1 MTRIE
6 KRGHIAIFDNEYVI
20 KEEKDLKDLE
30 NYLSSRDY
38 HGFISILERDGEKN
52 KYPYIK
58 NFSLNSDQLASDV
71 AVSLALLHN
80 KTSYNKEV
88 NHDKHKKIYDDLLGY
103 INYLSEKY
111 KSIISKIEYT
121 DFPSPSE
128 ILYLSNYTKLT
139 ECLGFCKRELENWY
153 NLVKNKSKE
162 RVSLIHGNVRLDHAI
177 YNDRLYLTSWRNAR
191 FESPIADLID
201 FYHNE
206 WNNIEF
212 SNVLDKYFD
221 KCNLLP
227 EEKKLFIINIS
238 LPIEQTFK
246 KDELS
251 NVIVIRELFD
261 YLYKTEHLIRPY
273 YTIENKE

>member
-1 MTRIE
+1 MKKIE
-6 KRGHIAIFDNEYVI
+6 KRGSIVIFNNEYVL
-20 KEEKDLKDLE
+20 KEEQNLKDIE
-30 NYLSSRDY
+30 NYLNSRDY
-38 HGFISILERDGEKN
+38 HGFISILDRVDEKN

-58 NFSLNSDQLASDV
+58 NYSLNNDQLASDI

-88 NHDKHKKIYDDLLGY
+88 NSDKHKKIYDDLFGY

-111 KSIISKIEYT
+111 KSIISEIEYV

-128 ILYLSNYTKLT
+128 ILYLSNYTKLID
-139 ECLGFCKRELENWY
+139 CLGFCKRELDNWY
-153 NLVKNKSKE
+153 NLVKSKTKE
-162 RVSLIHGNVRLDHAI
+162 RVSLVHGNVRLDHAI
-177 YNDRLYLTSWRNAR
+177 YNDKLYLTSWRNAR

-206 WNNIEF
+206 WKNIEF

-238 LPIEQTFK
+238 LPLEPSFK
-246 KDELS
+246 KDEFS
-251 NVIVIRELFD
+251 NVIAIRELYD
-261 YLYKTEHLIRPY
+261 YVYKTEQLIRPY
-273 YTIENKE
+273 YTVENKE

>member
-1 MTRIE
+1 MMRIE
-6 KRGHIAIFDNEYVI
+6 KKGNIVIFNNEYVL
-20 KEEKDLKDLE
+20 KEERDLKDVE
-30 NYLSSRDY
+30 NYLNSRDY
-38 HGFISILERDGEKN
+38 HGFISIIERTSDKN

-58 NFSLNSDQLASDV
+58 SYSLNNDQLASDI

-88 NHDKHKKIYDDLLGY
+88 NNDKHKKIYDDLSGY
-103 INYLSEKY
+103 INYLTEKY
-111 KSIISKIEYT
+111 KSIISGIEYT

-128 ILYLSNYTKLT
+128 VLFLSNYTKLT
-139 ECLGFCKRELENWY
+139 DCLGFCKRELDAWY
-153 NLVKNKSKE
+153 NMAKGKTKE
-162 RVSLIHGNVRLDHAI
+162 RVSLIHGNVRLEHAL
-177 YNDRLYLTSWRNAR
+177 YNDQLYLTSWRNAR

-238 LPIEQTFK
+238 LPLEPEFNH
-246 KDELS
+246 DEFS
-251 NVIVIRELFD
+251 NVIAIRKLFD
-261 YLYKTEHLIRPY
+261 YIYKTEQLIRPY